1 MGSVHNMGGGNI
13 VESIKVDRSCTS
25 WGLPW
30 CAPGKQPTVENETFG
45 YSGLSDVVNKLNG
58 IFKVSFKF

>member
-1 MGSVHNMGGGNI
+1 MGSVHNIGGGNI
-13 VESIKVDRSCTS
+13 VESIKVDRSCAS

-30 CAPGKQPTVENETFG
+30 FAPGKQPNVENETFE